1 MAKSPAFQFYPDSWL
16 SSLSITLMT
25 PAEEGAYIRLLC
37 HAWLSPD
44 CSLPADSDSLKTLSR
59 LGVGWK
65 NSEAKIRGKFR
76 QEGERLFND
85 RLLLERTK
93 QEDWRRKSS
102 AGGKHSVAAKAQAKV
117 NGGLSVVDDCCEP
130 NINSSSSS
138 PSPSPVNPKEKN
150 HYVVPK
156 EPASPKNGSAAT
168 HGSRFTLESIPEAWA
183 DWCFHVLTPAWDR
196 QRAEA
201 VFAKFADYW
210 KEVPGSRG
218 RKVDWIGTWRNWCR
232 KEVEEEAK
240 AVARNGSRPLSLQE
254 KRDKAWEDA

>member
-1 MAKSPAFQFYPDSWL
+1 MSWFRVHTSMLHHPVVQSLPGPTFKAWVNLLCLAKDGDGLIPQVKDVAFQLRCGL
-16 SSLSITLMT
+16 SF
-25 PAEEGAYIRLLC
+25 
-37 HAWLSPD
+37 
-44 CSLPADSDSLKTLSR
+44 
-59 LGVGWK
+59 
-65 NSEAKIRGKFR
+65 AKRVTD
-76 QEGERLFND
+76 ELVND
-85 RLLLERTK
+85 YGLLERN
-93 QEDWRRKSS
+93 EDGTFHPKNWERHQYKSDNVTERVRAFRERKRNVSETPS
-102 AGGKHSVAAKAQAKV
+102 EYRVQSTESEAEQSQSKTV
-117 NGGLSVVDDCCEP
+117 
-130 NINSSSSS
+130 S
-138 PSPSPVNPKEKN
+138 PP
-150 HYVVPK
+150 
-156 EPASPKNGSAAT
+156 PKNGSATT

-183 DWCFHVLTPAWDR
+183 DWCFHVLTPAWDQ